1 VLRDVAR
8 AVHYAHAQGVIHRDL
23 KAENV
28 MVERESDRV
37 LVMDFG
43 IAHVRSDPDAAGD
56 GEIAGTVPYLS
67 PEQVQG
73 AAASEQS
80 DIYALGVLGYYLA
93 AGRLPFTGK
102 TAAAILTRHLTQP
115 APRLPSGSG
124 ALEQTLADAVD
135 RCLAKDPNERFQTAG
150 ELADTLDAA
159 LKRRD
164 ELPVPLQ
171 AFVLRLRHRSQA
183 LSGLAPLGVLLGIG
197 ALGEVA
203 SGRFAS
209 AGVMGAILALALA
222 LPVGLTLPITRRVLR
237 AGHTRDDIVRALAHD
252 VERQREVLAFQFGKR
267 ASAIERVARWTAYAG
282 LALFGVGAEAGMLFG
297 GLPTGLV
304 IGTMTGGAVAAIAGG
319 AVAAH
324 RHQRRH
330 DVAGARWLRFWKS
343 TMGRWTAR
351 VADLGLRQPA
361 RASLPDS
368 PFTESAA
375 AAAAQR
381 LLEDVPEDARQA
393 LRGLPHALLK
403 GRGLA
408 TWIAELETN
417 PAMRHGAPSELLE
430 QRDAAERCV
439 TEGSAALEAVLRE
452 IERLRAGTGS
462 VTSVSERLDAAM
474 EIGERVDRMLEG
486 REGW

>member
-1 VLRDVAR
+1 
-8 AVHYAHAQGVIHRDL
+8 
-23 KAENV
+23 
-28 MVERESDRV
+28 M
-37 LVMDFG
+37 
-43 IAHVRSDPDAAGD
+43 
-56 GEIAGTVPYLS
+56 
-67 PEQVQG
+67 
-73 AAASEQS
+73 
-80 DIYALGVLGYYLA
+80 
-93 AGRLPFTGK
+93 
-102 TAAAILTRHLTQP
+102 
-115 APRLPSGSG
+115 
-124 ALEQTLADAVD
+124 
-135 RCLAKDPNERFQTAG
+135 
-150 ELADTLDAA
+150 
-159 LKRRD
+159 
-164 ELPVPLQ
+164 
-171 AFVLRLRHRSQA
+171 
-183 LSGLAPLGVLLGIG
+183 
-197 ALGEVA
+197 
-203 SGRFAS
+203 
-209 AGVMGAILALALA
+209 
-222 LPVGLTLPITRRVLR
+222 LPITRRVLR
-237 AGHTRDDIVRALAHD
+237 AGHTRADIVRALAHD

-343 TMGRWTAR
+343 TLGRWTAR

-393 LRGLPHALLK
+393 LRGLPHALLQLDLK
-403 GRGLA
+403 GRGLQ
-408 TWIAELETN
+408 TWIEQLETD

-439 TEGSAALEAVLRE
+439 TEGSAALEAVLE
-452 IERLRAGTGS
+452 QLERLRAGTGS
-462 VTSVSERLDAAM
+462 VTSVSARLDAAM
-474 EIGERVDRMLEG
+474 EIGETVNRMLEA
-486 REGW
+486 RKEASEAVRNPDAFP